1 MKLNKIIIKN
11 FRSYYGENCFEL
23 SDGLTLVIG
32 DNGDGKTT
40 FFEALEWLFDTSK
53 DNKSES
59 NISEMRKAEMGTGD
73 SDEVSVTMTFAHGGE
88 KEICKRFIFSYSQF
102 RQFIQ
107 YFFRQ

>member
-11 FRSYYGENCFEL
+11 FRSYYGENSFEL

-59 NISEMRKAEMGTGD
+59 IFPKCVKRKWELERVMKFL
-73 SDEVSVTMTFAHGGE
+73 SL
-88 KEICKRFIFSYSQF
+88 
-102 RQFIQ
+102 
-107 YFFRQ
+107 